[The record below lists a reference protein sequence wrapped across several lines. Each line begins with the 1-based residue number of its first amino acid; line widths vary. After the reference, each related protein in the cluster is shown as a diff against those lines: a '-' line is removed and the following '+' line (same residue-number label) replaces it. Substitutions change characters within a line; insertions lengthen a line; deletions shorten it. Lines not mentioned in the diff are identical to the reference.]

1 MRSHVRAAGP
11 APEEAA
17 TGYGASMRNV
27 LRASSQH
34 ADSLRHAEIEPEH
47 LVLGLLDETDG
58 GAGRA
63 IRHFGVDTAE
73 TMRKA
78 FARIPDERT

>member
-1 MRSHVRAAGP
+1 
-11 APEEAA
+11 
-17 TGYGASMRNV
+17 MRNV
-27 LRASSQH
+27 LRAASHH
-34 ADSLRHAEIEPEH
+34 ANSLQHAEIEPDH
-47 LVLGLLDETDG
+47 LILGLLDETGG

-78 FARIPDERT
+78 FARTPDERT

>member
-1 MRSHVRAAGP
+1 
-11 APEEAA
+11 
-17 TGYGASMRNV
+17 MRNV
-27 LRASSQH
+27 LRAASHH

-47 LVLGLLDETDG
+47 LVLGLLAETDG

-73 TMRKA
+73 TMRKPSE
-78 FARIPDERT
+78 RTPDERT